1 MLRFYRANSESFTNF
16 CRFVDPI
23 SAQLQQPI
31 IFLDLF
37 MAIKKFVDPIS
48 AQLQQ
53 PIIFLDLFMAIKKIL
68 QNFKVF
74 ISLGIF

>member
-37 MAIKKFVDPIS
+37 MAIKK
-48 AQLQQ
+48 
-53 PIIFLDLFMAIKKIL
+53 IL

>member
-1 MLRFYRANSESFTNF
+1 MLRFYRANSESFTK
-16 CRFVDPI
+16 C
-23 SAQLQQPI
+23 
-31 IFLDLF
+31 
-37 MAIKKFVDPIS
+37 KFVDPIS